1 VTVDIE
7 DLRAQGP
14 ADDDADAPV
23 PAEPTP
29 PGGDAFIAPVPAEED
44 LPALFPG
51 DTGTLEAPVRQV
63 LARLLR
69 QRHLSAAEQP
79 RLWRTLLVHQ
89 ATVESRLHDLFV
101 DLVVDH
107 DRGLAYKRQVRDA
120 EVDVPVLLRDE
131 PYTRLET
138 VLLVH
143 LRAVFQREHG
153 VGEQQVR
160 VDAEELEQ
168 TVLSFLPP
176 GETNVAARQRETQA
190 AVARLVRERVL
201 AEETPGRYRVLPVI
215 EVILSVDRL
224 AELARWLREDA
235 ARGGVDGEPADPDA
249 DLTDDTTDD
258 TTDEEGDL

>member
-1 VTVDIE
+1 MAQTE
-7 DLRAQGP
+7 DVATQDVQAQG
-14 ADDDADAPV
+14 AAGDDAFVAPL
-23 PAEPTP
+23 PAE
-29 PGGDAFIAPVPAEED
+29 AD

-69 QRHLSAAEQP
+69 QRHLSAADQP

-176 GETNVAARQRETQA
+176 GETNVAARQREIQA

-235 ARGGVDGEPADPDA
+235 ARGADADAETADDPADDPA
-249 DLTDDTTDD
+249 DETADPADDTP
-258 TTDEEGDL
+258 DEEGDL

>member
-1 VTVDIE
+1 VTVE
-7 DLRAQGP
+7 TQEARP
-14 ADDDADAPV
+14 EET
-23 PAEPTP
+23 EP
-29 PGGDAFIAPVPAEED
+29 GDEAFIAPLPAEED

-69 QRHLSAAEQP
+69 QRYLSAADQP

-101 DLVVDH
+101 HLVVDH
-107 DRGLAYKRQVRDA
+107 DRGLAYKRQVREA

-143 LRAVFQREHG
+143 LRAVFQRERG
-153 VGEQQVR
+153 AGEQQVR

-176 GETNVAARQRETQA
+176 GETNVAARQREIQG

-201 AEETPGRYRVLPVI
+201 AEETPGRYRVLPVV
-215 EVILSVDRL
+215 EVILSVERL

-235 ARGGVDGEPADPDA
+235 ARPAGEEADPDA
-249 DLTDDTTDD
+249 DADVDADTDIV
-258 TTDEEGDL
+258 TDEEGDL